1 MKCAFIHLYPSAKSV
16 ESATV
21 GRRKHKQPKRKN
33 KKILLFQR
41 EQAYNLT
48 QCVAERLSYGELQ
61 GPMASVS
68 FL

>member
-1 MKCAFIHLYPSAKSV
+1 MKRAFIHLYLSAKSV

-21 GRRKHKQPKRKN
+21 GRRRKYKQE
-33 KKILLFQR
+33 KKKTLLFQR
-41 EQAYNLT
+41 EQACCLI
-48 QCVAERLSYGELQ
+48 QHVAERLSCSELQ